1 MSRQKNRTGTII
13 CRGGPMDEHPRLVV
27 LGAASASDLP
37 LSNSLLD
44 RVTLTFATGTDELR
58 RALPGAGILLGWDF
72 RANQLRKAWDA
83 GSDLK
88 WIHWCGAG
96 VDAALFPALQKS
108 EVILTNAR
116 GAFDQAMA
124 EYVLGLVIAMARSFA
139 DTFAAKSSRT
149 WAYQLTE
156 TILDRHALVVGVG
169 SIGRCVAHLLR
180 AAGMRVSGVGRTAR
194 DGDVDFERIHGVGE
208 LNGVLPEADVVI
220 NVTPL
225 TEQTRNLFSKAQFSA
240 MKSSSRF
247 INIGRGASV
256 DENALIEALGNGS
269 IKGAALDVFQT
280 EPLPQDSPLWDVENL
295 IISPHMSG
303 DIHGYHE
310 TVMRQF
316 IDNLDR
322 YLSGKSLLN
331 VVDKAA
337 GFVSS

>member
-1 MSRQKNRTGTII
+1 
-13 CRGGPMDEHPRLVV
+13 MDKTPRLVV

-37 LSNSLLD
+37 LSNLLLD
-44 RVTLTFATGTDELR
+44 RATLTFATATDELR
-58 RALPGAGILLGWDF
+58 RALPGTGILLGWDF
-72 RANQLRKAWDA
+72 RADQLRKAWDA
-83 GSDLK
+83 GTDLK

-108 EVILTNAR
+108 DVILTNAR

-139 DTFAAKSSRT
+139 STFAAKSSRT

-169 SIGRCVAHLLR
+169 SIGRCVARLLG

-194 DGDVDFERIHGVGE
+194 DSDADFDRIHGVGE
-208 LNGVLPEADVVI
+208 LNSVLPEADVVI

-240 MKSSSRF
+240 MKASSRF

-280 EPLPQDSPLWDVENL
+280 EPLPEDSPLWEVENL

-303 DIHGYHE
+303 DIYGYRE
-310 TVMRQF
+310 TVMKQF

-337 GFVSS
+337 GFVTS